1 MITLNELLTIEDSLV
16 FNDELLKRGGFLRAK
31 AKGWDE
37 ARNGLVTFVAKDII
51 KALFFT
57 GASTAATYIK
67 ITAADVNAGFWSL
80 SYSNDLEEIYHGE
93 IDTEATDAEP

>member
-1 MITLNELLTIEDSLV
+1 MNELLTTCDEIV

-37 ARNGLVTFVAKDII
+37 ARNGLVTFVGKDMI

-67 ITAADVNAGFWSL
+67 ITAADVNNGLWEL

-93 IDTEATDAEP
+93 INSEEAPAEP